1 MKIVFG
7 SIVIPAT
14 VLMVT
19 SADIVWELD
28 DTLIIDIVN
37 ETT

>member
-1 MKIVFG
+1 V
-7 SIVIPAT
+7 VPAT

-19 SADIVWELD
+19 SADIIWELD
-28 DTLIIDIVN
+28 DTLIINIVN